1 MKKIKRIIAAGL
13 CLSLVFAAT
22 ACSKSDKSA
31 SGGSSDKD
39 KTYNV
44 GICQLVEHEALD
56 AATKGFKDAL
66 TEKLGDKVTFTE
78 QNAAGDTPTCATII
92 DGFVSSNVFRYSE
105 HLLQIMQQHLI

>member
-13 CLSLVFAAT
+13 CLSMVFAAT

-56 AATKGFKDAL
+56 AATK
-66 TEKLGDKVTFTE
+66 
-78 QNAAGDTPTCATII
+78 
-92 DGFVSSNVFRYSE
+92 
-105 HLLQIMQQHLI
+105 